1 MQDDEWTMWSNN
13 EVAKQCGVSHQFVN
27 NLRNEMSL
35 ATVASERT
43 YTTKH
48 GTTATMQN
56 GP

>member
-1 MQDDEWTMWSNN
+1 MWSNN

-27 NLRNEMSL
+27 NLRNEMSH